1 MTTRSTV
8 VGGRVFGR
16 FRRKETAVSNDNGH
30 EPADR
35 RRRGY
40 LQTVIPEMA
49 REISR
54 FEPGPAAQLR
64 RGPAKGAGAVA
75 FWQLL
80 GKVGAAGAVR
90 NEDDWAAVVQAIAI
104 LTPRCRRFMTKS
116 AHGPTPM
123 GRALDDRGIGDVRLA
138 RFLSTRQRQ
147 RGEAAVRMC
156 RRLAASGA
164 EPFDLVTLGCY
175 VLAGPG
181 QTDRRIA
188 REFYQAREKRTADA
202 REKQND

>member
-1 MTTRSTV
+1 MS
-8 VGGRVFGR
+8 
-16 FRRKETAVSNDNGH
+16 DDDGH
-30 EPADR
+30 EPADA

-40 LQTVIPEMA
+40 LMTVIPELA
-49 REISR
+49 REVSR
-54 FEPGPAAQLR
+54 LDPGPAAQLR
-64 RGPAKGAGAVA
+64 RGPTKGADAVV

-80 GKVGAAGAVR
+80 GKVGAAGAVC
-90 NEDDWAAVVQAIAI
+90 NEEDWGSVVQALAI
-104 LTPRCRRFMTKS
+104 LTPRGRRCATKS
-116 AHGPTPM
+116 AHGSTPM
-123 GRALDDRGIGDVRLA
+123 GKALDDCDVGDTRLA
-138 RFLSTRQRQ
+138 RFLSTPQRQ

-188 REFYQAREKRTADA
+188 REFYQARDKKKRAADA
-202 REKQND
+202 RGEAE